1 MAYWTGGFRVWFGG
15 GSASEVG
22 ETTGVTGLTGAAA
35 GLAGGRGMYSGPV
48 WPQPPRTI
56 ASAVGIAVVIRRAVG
71 DFTIRITV

>member
-1 MAYWTGGFRVWFGG
+1 MAYWTGGFRGWFGG

-22 ETTGVTGLTGAAA
+22 ATTGVTGFTGVAA

-48 WPQPPRTI
+48 WPQPLRTMA
-56 ASAVGIAVVIRRAVG
+56 ASAAGIRSAVG